1 MPNVPTLKELGF
13 NIVYEVARGLV
24 VPKGTPAPVRAK
36 LVEACRKAT
45 SEPEFAKSMKLQ
57 GTRVAFL
64 DDKQYAAFLDKIDG
78 ENKAIMA
85 DLGLM
90 KK

>member
-1 MPNVPTLKELGF
+1 
-13 NIVYEVARGLV
+13 V

-45 SEPEFAKSMKLQ
+45 AEPAFKEAMRVQ

-64 DDKQYAAFLDKIDG
+64 DDQGYAAFLSKLDG
-78 ENKAIMA
+78 ETKAIM
-85 DLGLM
+85 LRLELL
-90 KK
+90 KN